1 MPRQRREDRDQAV
14 FTLLEDIAALLETG
28 PIAMARV
35 VSTTG
40 AGPRDA
46 GATML
51 VTADGRPI
59 GSLSAGCV
67 EAVVID
73 TALTVINLGM
83 SATERFSYAD
93 ADSVEIG
100 LTCGGQ
106 VEVFIERLDDQHRD
120 MVTRMID
127 HRNAGESIAL
137 LTTVTASPER
147 RLITA
152 TDLMDR
158 TTGAEP
164 DLELWMDAAH
174 SGILGA
180 ASALMMPSAAA
191 PRTFVHI
198 YTPPPRMLLVG
209 ANDYVRALSVT
220 GRQLGYR
227 VTVVDARS
235 LFATPT
241 RFPEADEVVVDWPHR
256 YIEREQAAGRIDT
269 RTVTCVMTHDSKF
282 DVPALA
288 ALLSRGIGFI
298 GALGSR
304 RTHTD
309 RTARLREVGISD
321 QQLKQLHSP
330 VGLDLGAH
338 SPEETA
344 ISIVAQILAERHAA
358 SARALSDLDGPIH
371 RH

>member
-1 MPRQRREDRDQAV
+1 M
-14 FTLLEDIAALLETG
+14 FTLLEDIAALIETG

-40 AGPRDA
+40 AGPREV

-73 TALTVINLGM
+73 TALSVIKLGM

-106 VEVFIERLDDQHRD
+106 VEVFIERLDHQHGE
-120 MVTRMID
+120 MIARMID
-127 HRNAGESIAL
+127 YRNAGQSITL
-137 LTTVTASPER
+137 VTTVTAAPER
-147 RLITA
+147 QLVTDADMTDRAHRADSELTPRFDAGHGGMFGA
-152 TDLMDR
+152 T
-158 TTGAEP
+158 
-164 DLELWMDAAH
+164 
-174 SGILGA
+174 
-180 ASALMMPSAAA
+180 SAAA
-191 PRTFVHI
+191 PRTFVHT
-198 YTPPPRMLLVG
+198 YAPPPRMLLVG
-209 ANDYVRALSVT
+209 ANDYVRAMSVT
-220 GRQLGYR
+220 GSQLGYR

-235 LFATPT
+235 LFATPA

-256 YIEREQAAGRIDT
+256 YIEREHAAGRIDF
-269 RTVTCVMTHDSKF
+269 RTATCVMTHDSKF

-288 ALLSRGIGFI
+288 ALLRLDEIGFI

-304 RTHTD
+304 RTHMD
-309 RTARLREVGISD
+309 RTARLRQVGITD
-321 QQLKQLHSP
+321 LQLKQLHSP

-344 ISIVAQILAERHAA
+344 ISIVAQVLAERHAA
-358 SARALSDLDGPIH
+358 SGRALSDLDGPIH
-371 RH
+371 RR